1 MRALAFLMPCVLVA
15 APGPFQE
22 FRTPSGLRVILD
34 ERHDLPLMRLELR
47 VAWEEGDA
55 AGRDCGSELMCA
67 VLDRCGAAGFTRMA
81 LERTLADRGL
91 RLGLER
97 GRASLAWTMLAD
109 SQDQEE
115 AFAFLA
121 HAVFRPTLAE
131 GITALQRE
139 PKGAVVP
146 EDAFRSALGFPAEG
160 ISACELDLPALLSLH
175 RRLVRPEHAVLV
187 VRGDLNLLQLRQ
199 LVLLHLGTW
208 APAAEPPA
216 PRGKAAPVLEPRQ
229 IIPGTIPMAW
239 AGSPAPGGGPERRAA
254 QVLLAILLERMFGE
268 GTVEPFTVEAPR
280 PDGDA
285 GPVLFRTLPGVKDP
299 EALLRTRLG
308 GLAAKG
314 FSAGDLAWAKAQWK
328 AERAVL
334 ALHPEEQLSAWA
346 CQEQS
351 GDPGAFLE
359 ATGLE
364 AVNAAL
370 QARLSS
376 ESLRWLVKL
385 PSPR

>member
-1 MRALAFLMPCVLVA
+1 MRTLAFLLPCALVA

-47 VAWEEGDA
+47 VGWEEGDA

-67 VLDRCGAAGFTRMA
+67 VLDRCGAAGFSRMA

-97 GRASLAWTMLAD
+97 GRNALAWTMLAD

-139 PKGAVVP
+139 PKGAVLP

-160 ISACELDLPALLSLH
+160 ISTCELDLPALLALH

-187 VRGDLNLLQLRQ
+187 VQGDLNLLQLRQ

-208 APAAEPPA
+208 IPAAEP
-216 PRGKAAPVLEPRQ
+216 AAPTGKGAAALEPRQ
-229 IIPGTIPMAW
+229 VISGAIPMAW
-239 AGSPAPGGGPERRAA
+239 AGSPAPGGGPESRAA
-254 QVLLAILLERMFGE
+254 HVLLAILLERKFGE
-268 GTVEPFTVEAPR
+268 GMAEPLTVEAPR
-280 PDGDA
+280 PEGDA
-285 GPVLFRTLPGVKDP
+285 GPILFRTLPGAKDP
-299 EALLRTRLG
+299 EALLRARLG
-308 GLAAKG
+308 GLASKG

-346 CQEQS
+346 CRALA

-370 QARLSS
+370 QARLSA
-376 ESLRWLVKL
+376 ESLRWLVRRAN
-385 PSPR
+385 PS